1 MNAEILLIE
10 DDPDI
15 AENIQEY
22 LTNQSKGLWKLH
34 LADNGADG
42 AQLASEENYDLILL
56 DVNLPGRDGFEVCKS
71 LRRQGIQT
79 PVIFLTARYA
89 EEDAL
94 RGYESGGDDY
104 LVKPF
109 SLAQLFAKIKALFAR
124 LNGVQ
129 EVLSYKDLTADRGE
143 HKIFLAGRE
152 LALPPK
158 EYDILIHFLENPNR
172 LISKESLIVN
182 VWGYDSEMTERGLD
196 NHIKNI
202 RKAIQDSEMQITT
215 IRKLGYR
222 FCQKGVQ

>member
-79 PVIFLTARYA
+79 PVIFLTARFA

-94 RGYESGGDDY
+94 KGYESGGDDY

-109 SLAQLFAKIKALFAR
+109 SLTQLFAKIKALFAR

-129 EVLSYKDLTADRGE
+129 EVLSYKDLTVDRGE

-202 RKAIQDSEMQITT
+202 RKAIQASEMQITT
-215 IRKLGYR
+215 IRKQGYR
-222 FCQKGVQ
+222 FCQKGAQ